1 MEDNLASNK
10 LMKKLLILVFSLFFL
25 YPPSVFAQE
34 DLSKVNISNLKRLS
48 GSDIIS
54 TFSNTISSGYYA
66 KFIVEVD
73 DYRYLSHTYANGD
86 FDEVTADISASGKWK
101 IHDNQICGKATKVS
115 FGFPEKMFT
124 CASVYTS
131 FNEGE
136 YYFFME
142 SLGVYAKSTQIIPL
156 IE

>member
-1 MEDNLASNK
+1 
-10 LMKKLLILVFSLFFL
+10 MKKLLIFLFTLFFL
-25 YPPSVFAQE
+25 LSSPFVFAQE
-34 DLSKVNISNLKRLS
+34 DLSKVNINNLKRLS

-66 KFIVEVD
+66 KFIVGVD
-73 DYRYLSHTYANGD
+73 DYGYLSHTYANGD

-136 YYFFME
+136 YYFFIE

-156 IE
+156 IEISNQY